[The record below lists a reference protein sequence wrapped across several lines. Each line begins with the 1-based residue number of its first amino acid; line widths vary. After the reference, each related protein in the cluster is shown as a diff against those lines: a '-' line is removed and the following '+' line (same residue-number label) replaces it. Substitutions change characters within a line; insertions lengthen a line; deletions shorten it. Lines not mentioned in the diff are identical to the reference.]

1 MATTGADVSRRTS
14 TVSPFGSTTRR
25 TVDGSMVA
33 GEAAGAVVIR
43 GQSLENCQSPVSQ
56 HDQRRD
62 GAGRTVRAEPAE
74 QPRIEW
80 RARSDRA
87 VDVRG
92 AAERRQ
98 NVQEVVEN
106 GRRRS
111 PPVPQIAGQYGE
123 EHQQQ
128 PVARE

>member
-43 GQSLENCQSPVSQ
+43 GQSLENCQSPGSQ

-62 GAGRTVRAEPAE
+62 GAGRTERAEPAE
-74 QPRIEW
+74 QPRLEW

-87 VDVRG
+87 VEVPG
-92 AAERRQ
+92 AAGRPP
-98 NVQEVVEN
+98 NVQEA
-106 GRRRS
+106 RAKRPRS
-111 PPVPQIAGQYGE
+111 STPAPQ
-123 EHQQQ
+123 
-128 PVARE
+128 R